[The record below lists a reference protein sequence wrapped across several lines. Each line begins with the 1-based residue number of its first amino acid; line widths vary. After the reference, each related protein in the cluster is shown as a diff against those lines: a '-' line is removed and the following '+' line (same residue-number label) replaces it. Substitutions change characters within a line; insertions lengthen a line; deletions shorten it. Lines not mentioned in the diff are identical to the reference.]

1 MQAVDFW
8 SGNPCDG
15 QADLAARQHF
25 RYGKEPWLPPVLDA
39 IAARH
44 GRLLEV
50 GCGQGTDALQICRAL
65 KSGSTYLGIDYSSGS
80 IASARSA
87 IHEAGSLSVTPAF
100 EQGDACSLPFDDG
113 SFDAVYSMGVLHH
126 IDDTEKAI
134 AEVFRV
140 LRPGGMAY
148 VALYNS
154 TSIKLKAAHALRAM
168 QGAVDKVTGSKNSL
182 LALARLVPE
191 RLFGTMFIE
200 CFGVPVLKSY
210 TIAEMKR
217 LFGRYNVERC
227 ERVGHMNSF
236 WFIEAKK
243 I

>member
-1 MQAVDFW
+1 
-8 SGNPCDG
+8 
-15 QADLAARQHF
+15 
-25 RYGKEPWLPPVLDA
+25 
-39 IAARH
+39 
-44 GRLLEV
+44 V
-50 GCGQGTDALQICRAL
+50 GCGQGTDALQICRVL
-65 KSGSTYLGIDYSSGS
+65 KPGSTYFGIDYSSGS

-87 IHEAGSLSVTPAF
+87 IHEASPLSVQPVF

-126 IDDTEKAI
+126 VDDTEKAI

-140 LRPGGMAY
+140 LRSGGTAY

-154 TSIKLKAAHALRAM
+154 TSIKLKAAHALRAI
-168 QGAVDKVTGSKNSL
+168 QGAIDKMAGAKNSL

-210 TIAEMKR
+210 TIAEMMR
-217 LFGRYNVERC
+217 LFGRFNVERC

-243 I
+243 A

>member
-8 SGNPCDG
+8 SSNPCDG
-15 QADLAARQHF
+15 QADLAARQRF
-25 RYGKEPWLPPVLDA
+25 RYSKEPWLPPVLAA

-44 GRLLEV
+44 AKLLEV
-50 GCGQGTDALQICRAL
+50 GCGQGTDALQICRSL
-65 KSGSTYLGIDYSSGS
+65 KPGSTYLGIDYSSGS
-80 IASARSA
+80 IAAARNA
-87 IHEAGSLSVTPAF
+87 IHEAGPLPVTPTF
-100 EQGDACSLPFDDG
+100 ERGDACSLPFDDG
-113 SFDAVYSMGVLHH
+113 RFDAVYSMGVLHH
-126 IDDTEKAI
+126 IDETDKAI

-140 LRPGGMAY
+140 LRPGGTAY

-168 QGAVDKVTGSKNSL
+168 QGTVDKMTGSKNSL
-182 LALARLVPE
+182 LNLARLVPE

-210 TIAEMKR
+210 TMAEMKQ

-243 I
+243 L